1 MIYLKTYENE
11 FKKQSREVDL
21 QQLWDDLMKYG
32 GKLFDVPVLLDYH
45 YSNSLI
51 PKLLQDKEV
60 EFASIYYGE
69 SPIMGRINNISIID
83 TGSNWEK
90 DFYNVMKKSSIPAT
104 TSKNPIFI
112 NVSLYDNGIHQLARI
127 YNWEHKEKCP
137 QVIKIYNSEELPIE
151 KKIRFLKSINRF
163 DL

>member
-83 TGSNWEK
+83 T
-90 DFYNVMKKSSIPAT
+90 
-104 TSKNPIFI
+104 SKNPIFI

>member
-32 GKLFDVPVLLDYH
+32 GKLFDVPVLTLDYH

-69 SPIMGRINNISIID
+69 PPIMGRINNISIID
-83 TGSNWEK
+83 T
-90 DFYNVMKKSSIPAT
+90 
-104 TSKNPIFI
+104 SKTPIFI

-127 YNWEHKEKCP
+127 YNWGHKEKCP